1 VHFACFVW
9 VASSMRK
16 LRDDV
21 FTACLFSYVVFV
33 SFSFYLPFFLLLVDF
48 FSLVNEW
55 LGWTVLN
62 VMLALTF
69 FHIVIV

>member
-1 VHFACFVW
+1 MHFAYFVW

-33 SFSFYLPFFLLLVDF
+33 SFSFYLPFLVDF

-62 VMLALTF
+62 VRLALTF
-69 FHIVIV
+69 FYIVIVKLW